1 MPSEETRRQRTYGSA
16 RPLESIA
23 GSAEAAPSPT
33 PTASWATALP
43 WVEPPADATL
53 TPLAADRSCDLAED
67 RAVPVSA
74 PGYDELLAA
83 ANDANVTAVEKQLS
97 GGASALDGDS
107 AVVVSYNEN
116 GTAGAVWALGRTDG
130 TWEQTAV
137 VQTTAADQLGWGVAV
152 RGDTFVVGAPGATA
166 GREVG
171 LIEGWMWAGRGE
183 AVVVARDGPSSPW
196 RQQAVL
202 SPTVADDT
210 ADFGTSVAIAGE
222 CLALVRAQG
231 PSGARSG
238 RRSFGCP
245 RRDRLAGRVKSV
257 GNTVSFQEMVVRR
270 VRQARRQ
277 PKQ

>member
-1 MPSEETRRQRTYGSA
+1 MTLDADSYRNLAIVPPPPQGEGIEAVEAGALPAPAPAPVPTGPPPPLPPTPDSAEEEAPRRRAALWLLPLLLVLGGAAAVAAYLATRDGGAGAGGAMASEGAPEDGGGAAAVGDERA
-16 RPLESIA
+16 AP
-23 GSAEAAPSPT
+23 SAEAAPSPT

-107 AVVVSYNEN
+107 AVVVSYNED

-137 VQTTAADQLGWGVAV
+137 VL
-152 RGDTFVVGAPGATA
+152 
-166 GREVG
+166 
-171 LIEGWMWAGRGE
+171 
-183 AVVVARDGPSSPW
+183 
-196 RQQAVL
+196 
-202 SPTVADDT
+202 
-210 ADFGTSVAIAGE
+210 SVAPAG
-222 CLALVRAQG
+222 CSVAHG
-231 PSGARSG
+231 GG
-238 RRSFGCP
+238 RHGRLRHLGGH
-245 RRDRLAGRVKSV
+245 RR
-257 GNTVSFQEMVVRR
+257 M
-270 VRQARRQ
+270 
-277 PKQ
+277 